1 LFIVFRIINN
11 KMMETQSEI
20 DVYNLHKY
28 TNYEMFPERCRC
40 TITWDM
46 ENEELHTLMKNEN
59 SLILNSDYYTN
70 SLWVNEMKRT
80 LSWELGKSFTL
91 SMYYITLPKL
101 VIYETRIVDGPW
113 SRLKIDE
120 EGYLLIKKNDET
132 SFERCNCLYN
142 SLWEEEN
149 SPYIM
154 K

>member
-1 LFIVFRIINN
+1 
-11 KMMETQSEI
+11 MMETQSEI

-28 TNYEMFPERCRC
+28 PNYEMFPERGRC
-40 TITWDM
+40 TIAWDM
-46 ENEELHTLMKNEN
+46 NNVELHTLMKNEN
-59 SLILNSDYYTN
+59 SLLLDSDYYTN

-91 SMYYITLPKL
+91 SMYYITLPKI
-101 VIYETRIVDGPW
+101 VIYETRNVEGPL

-120 EGYLLIKKNDET
+120 EGYLLIRKNGET